1 VKTAYDLIRQTIKEW
16 SEDKVPRLGAALAY
30 YTMFSLAP
38 LLIIAIAI
46 AGFVFG
52 EEAARGRV
60 TAELGSLINDDAA
73 SMVEDLI
80 LNARRPAAGLVAT
93 VVGVVTLLVG
103 ASGVIGQ
110 LKDSMNTIWEV
121 APKPGRGIIGLV
133 KDRFLSLA
141 MVLGIGFLLLASLL
155 LSAGLSAVSDYA
167 FGEESTGMLQV
178 LSFVVSFAVITLLF
192 AVIYK
197 VLPDV
202 KIAWRDVWIGALV
215 TAFLFNVGK
224 FLIGQY
230 LSRSTTASV
239 FGAAGS
245 LILIL
250 LWIYYSAQ
258 ILFFGAEFT
267 QVYANRYGTKLAPA
281 EGAVALTT
289 NQRVQEGI
297 ARKGTVAAALPEKVP
312 AGTRAENGLGASLAI
327 VALVVFDLFRRRRNR

>member
-1 VKTAYDLIRQTIKEW
+1 MRKAFDLLKQTVKEW
-16 SEDKVPRLGAALAY
+16 AEDKVPRLGAALAY

-60 TAELGSLINDDAA
+60 TEELGSLINEEAA
-73 SMVEDLI
+73 AAVEELI
-80 LNARRPAAGLVAT
+80 LNARRPGAGIAATIIGS
-93 VVGVVTLLVG
+93 VTLLLG

-121 APKPGRGIIGLV
+121 KPKPGRGILGLL

-141 MVLGIGFLLLASLL
+141 MVLGIGFMLLASLL
-155 LSAGLSAVSDYA
+155 LTAGLDAVSEFA
-167 FGEESTGMLQV
+167 FGSQSLVPLMILN
-178 LSFVVSFAVITLLF
+178 FVVSFAVITLLF

-202 KIAWRDVWIGALV
+202 KIAWRDVWVGALF
-215 TAFLFNVGK
+215 TAFLFNLGK

-230 LSRSTTASV
+230 LARSTTASV

-245 LILIL
+245 LIVIL
-250 LWIYYSAQ
+250 LWIYYSSQ

-267 QVYANRYGTKLAPA
+267 QVWANRYGGKLEPA
-281 EGAVALTT
+281 EGAIALDPGD
-289 NQRVQEGI
+289 RVQEGI
-297 ARKGTVAAALPEKVP
+297 PKTKTGWTPPADAASGRL
-312 AGTRAENGLGASLAI
+312 ASLAI
-327 VALVVFDLFRRRRNR
+327 LAVVIFDLFRGKRRS

>member
-1 VKTAYDLIRQTIKEW
+1 MRKAFDLIKQTVKEW
-16 SEDKVPRLGAALAY
+16 AEDKVPRLGAALAY

-60 TAELGSLINDDAA
+60 TQELGSLINDDAA
-73 SMVEDLI
+73 AMVEELI
-80 LNARRPAAGLVAT
+80 LNARRPGAGIAAT
-93 VVGVVTLLVG
+93 VVGVVTLLFG

-121 APKPGRGIIGLV
+121 APKPGRGLKGLI

-155 LSAGLSAVSDYA
+155 LSAALDAFSEFVFGDQAGFGLRALN
-167 FGEESTGMLQV
+167 FI
-178 LSFVVSFAVITLLF
+178 VSFAVITLLF

-202 KIAWRDVWIGALV
+202 KIAWRDVWIGAVV
-215 TAFLFNVGK
+215 TALLFNVGK
-224 FLIGQY
+224 YLIGVY
-230 LSRSTTASV
+230 LARSTTASI

-245 LILIL
+245 LILVL
-250 LWIYYSAQ
+250 LWIYYSSQ

-267 QVYANRYGTKLAPA
+267 QVYANRFGSKLVPA
-281 EGAVALTT
+281 DTAVALTPT
-289 NQRVQEGI
+289 QRIQQGI
-297 ARKGTVAAALPEKVP
+297 PRKGSVEERRPFATASS
-312 AGTRAENGLGASLAI
+312 GRAASLA
-327 VALVVFDLFRRRRNR
+327 VLAVVLIDLFGRRRKD

>member
-1 VKTAYDLIRQTIKEW
+1 MRGAFDLIKQTVKEW

-30 YTMFSLAP
+30 YTMFAMAP

-60 TAELGSLINDDAA
+60 TSELGSLINDDAA
-73 SMVEDLI
+73 AMVEELI
-80 LNARRPAAGLVAT
+80 LSARRPAAGIVAT
-93 VVGVVTLLVG
+93 IVGVVTLLLG

-110 LKDSMNTIWEV
+110 LKDSLNTIWEV
-121 APKPGRGIIGLV
+121 APKPGRGILGLL
-133 KDRFLSLA
+133 KDRFLSLGL
-141 MVLGIGFLLLASLL
+141 VLGIGFLLLTSLV
-155 LSAGLSAVSDYA
+155 LSAVLDAVSEFA
-167 FGEESTGMLQV
+167 FGDDAGTALQV
-178 LSFVVSFAVITLLF
+178 LNFIVSFVVITLLF

-202 KIAWRDVWIGALV
+202 KIAWRDVWIGAVV

-245 LILIL
+245 LILVL
-250 LWIYYSAQ
+250 LWIYYSSQ

-267 QVYANRYGTKLAPA
+267 QVYANRFGTKLEPA
-281 EGAVALTT
+281 EGAISLSPT
-289 NQRVQEGI
+289 NRRKQGI
-297 ARKGTVAAALPEKVP
+297 PKEEQVTGPKTATPAAGRL
-312 AGTRAENGLGASLAI
+312 ASLA
-327 VALVVFDLFRRRRNR
+327 VLVVVVFDLIRGRRRS